1 MLFVTLHKFYHIL
14 STPYDKFNLLSKK
27 NFNITDSIFD
37 DLYLKKFFNHLWI
50 SKLNSNISKIKSKYN
65 YKILEKNFDLIKIKF
80 NYTYSFSFD
89 NFPKGIK
96 SFSID
101 EYLIIL
107 KKVNKNYNI
116 IFIVN
121 KEDEPH
127 LYENVFKQNLI
138 QIDSLIKSDRTNI
151 WNSKIKVLDRL
162 YKKFLKTITFYRTP
176 YYENKKF
183 NYNPLMTC
191 EYAEKFALVPNDK
204 YKLFEDSGGDCTNFV
219 SQAINFGGIE
229 TTKIWKPYTNSWV
242 RVEELYSYL
251 IYNKIGFE
259 ITEKSPMTKGSIIQ
273 FYNPKIGRFSH
284 SGIIT
289 HTLSTGDYLYCCHS
303 YNKLNYPLSLSYP
316 VIYPKIRN
324 IDIF

>member
-1 MLFVTLHKFYHIL
+1 MLFVNLHKFYHIL

-37 DLYLKKFFNHLWI
+37 DIYLKKFFNHLWI

-65 YKILEKNFDLIKIKF
+65 YKVIEKNFDLIKIKF

-89 NFPKGIK
+89 NFPKDIK

-107 KKVNKNYNI
+107 KKINKKYKI
-116 IFIVN
+116 VFLVN
-121 KEDEPH
+121 KEEEPC
-127 LYENVFKQNLI
+127 LYENVFKQNLF
-138 QIDSLIKSDRTNI
+138 QIDSLINSNRISI

-162 YKKFLKTITFYRTP
+162 YKKFLKATTFYRTP
-176 YYENKKF
+176 YSENKEF
-183 NYNPLMTC
+183 NYNPLMAC
-191 EYAEKFALVPNDK
+191 EYAEKFALVPNEQ
-204 YKLFEDSGGDCTNFV
+204 YKLFEDFGGDCTNFV
-219 SQAINFGGIE
+219 SQAINFGGIR
-229 TTKIWKPYTNSWV
+229 TTKSWKPYSNSWV
-242 RVEELYSYL
+242 RVEDLYSYL
-251 IYNKIGFE
+251 IYNKIGVKIPE
-259 ITEKSPMTKGSIIQ
+259 ESPMTKGSIIQ
-273 FYNPKIGRFSH
+273 FYNPKIGRFAH

-289 HTLSTGDYLYCCHS
+289 HTLSNGDYLYCCHS

-324 IDIF
+324 IEIL